1 MDYHQIK
8 LFRPAI
14 LWTFLATL
22 FLSVGCSNDDYP
34 DVDGK
39 NPIITLSADHIQT
52 EPGRKFTISGKVTDN
67 DGLKSIRL
75 ENSDLSLDKTIDL
88 LEIYGKPVDSYD
100 LDYNFLT
107 ALTLAGNSF
116 PIKVTAT
123 DVGGRTTDATL
134 SVTMDGDFTAP
145 TFTIVPDTAITV
157 LIKSQTILK
166 VRFAATDNKALEYV
180 KITIPELNI
189 SDSIPAGSAK
199 EFEAIKSYTFPS
211 VAAKYKV
218 TITAADKFAN
228 KVVRVSTVSAS
239 QMPDFAK
246 MYLTDVTDVKQLASD
261 LFGVPMLIEH
271 TGAYQ
276 YRARYYSEAA
286 NTKVRFIPQ
295 KTDFS
300 PICFGINPDNTD
312 VLTDEPDYSQPIN
325 LPTKGYYVITFNTQT
340 GAYSVNPYIPTDTP
354 LAIGTPIYLNNS
366 KPEDGTI
373 PFEIGLAGKG
383 LPGVGEWSPS
393 NLLVLTQDASNKF
406 LFYAQMNL
414 TAGTKVEFTIT
425 PKHSWGWWLEP
436 FWRFENGDTDSKENE
451 FNTKNTGKNMTP
463 VTILKTG
470 KYMFKFDTHLLRSRL
485 YLID

>member
-1 MDYHQIK
+1 MNYHQIK

-22 FLSVGCSNDDYP
+22 LLSVGCSNNDYP
-34 DVDGK
+34 NVDGK

-107 ALTLAGNSF
+107 ALTLAGNNF

-145 TFTIVPDTAITV
+145 TFTLVPDTAITV
-157 LIKSQTILK
+157 LIKSQTVLK
-166 VRFAATDNKALEYV
+166 VHVAAADNKALNYV
-180 KITIPELNI
+180 KITIPNLNI
-189 SDSIPAGSAK
+189 SDSIPVASLKEFDATKLYTLPSSSAK
-199 EFEAIKSYTFPS
+199 YPM
-211 VAAKYKV
+211 
-218 TITAADKFAN
+218 TITAVDKFSN
-228 KVVRVSTVSAS
+228 KVVRNCMVSVS

-246 MYLTDVTDVKQLASD
+246 MYLTDVTDVKQLTSD

-300 PICFGINPDNTD
+300 PICFGINPDNTN

-325 LPTKGYYVITFNTQT
+325 LPAKGYYVINFNTQT
-340 GAYSVNPYIPTDTP
+340 GAYSVNPYVPTDTP
-354 LAIGTPIYLNNS
+354 LAINSPMNLNGSNAV
-366 KPEDGTI
+366 DGTI
-373 PFEIGLAGKG
+373 PFQIGLAGAG
-383 LPGVGEWSPS
+383 LPGVAQWSPS
-393 NLLVLTQDASNKF
+393 DPLVLTQDADNKF
-406 LFYAQMNL
+406 LFYVQMSL

-425 PKHSWGWWLEP
+425 PKHSWGWWMEP
-436 FWRFENGDTDSKENE
+436 FWRFENGDPDSKENE
-451 FNTKNTGKNMTP
+451 FNTKNSGHNMTP
-463 VTILKTG
+463 VIVKTTG

>member
-1 MDYHQIK
+1 MNYHQIK

-22 FLSVGCSNDDYP
+22 FLCVGCSKDDYP
-34 DVDGK
+34 NVDGK
-39 NPIITLSADHIQT
+39 NPIIALSADHIQT

-107 ALTLAGNSF
+107 ALTLEGNNF

-145 TFTIVPDTAITV
+145 TFVIVPDTAITV
-157 LIKSQTILK
+157 LIKSQTVLK
-166 VRFAATDNKALEYV
+166 VHFAAADNKALNYV
-180 KITIPELNI
+180 KITIPSLNI
-189 SDSIPAGSAK
+189 SDSIPVADVK
-199 EFEAIKSYTFPS
+199 EFDAIKLYTLPS
-211 VAAKYKV
+211 SASKYPM
-218 TITAADKFAN
+218 TITAVDKFSN
-228 KVVRVSTVSAS
+228 KVVRNCVISVS

-246 MYLTDVTDVKQLASD
+246 MYLTDVTDVKQLTSD

-300 PICFGINPDNTD
+300 PICFGINPDNTN
-312 VLTDEPDYSQPIN
+312 VLTDEPDYSQPII

-340 GAYSVNPYIPTDTP
+340 GAYSVNPYVPTDTP
-354 LAIGTPIYLNNS
+354 LAIGSALNLNGS
-366 KPEDGTI
+366 NAVDGTI
-373 PFEIGLAGKG
+373 PFEIGLAGAG
-383 LPGVGEWSPS
+383 LPGVAQWSPS
-393 NLLVLTQDASNKF
+393 DPLVLTQDADNKF
-406 LFYAQMNL
+406 LFYAQMSL
-414 TAGTKVEFTIT
+414 TIGATIEFTIT
-425 PKHSWGWWLEP
+425 PKHSWGWWIEP
-436 FWRFENGDTDSKENE
+436 FWRFENGDVDSGENE
-451 FNTKNTGKNMTP
+451 SNTKNTGKNMTK
-463 VTILKTG
+463 VTVKKTG

>member
-1 MDYHQIK
+1 MNYHQIK
-8 LFRPAI
+8 LLRPVL

-22 FLSVGCSNDDYP
+22 FLSTGCSNNDFP
-34 DVDGK
+34 NVDGK
-39 NPIITLSADHIQT
+39 NPIITLSTDHIQT

-88 LEIYGKPVDSYD
+88 LDIYGKPVDSYD

-107 ALTLAGNSF
+107 ALTLAGNNF

-145 TFTIVPDTAITV
+145 TFVIIPDTAITV

-166 VRFAATDNKALEYV
+166 VHFAAADNKALDYV
-180 KITIPELNI
+180 KITIPDLNI

-199 EFEAIKSYTFPS
+199 ELEAIKSYTFPS
-211 VAAKYKV
+211 TAAKYKV
-218 TITAADKFAN
+218 TITAVDKFAN
-228 KVVRVSTVSAS
+228 KVVRVSTVSTS

-261 LFGVPMLIEH
+261 LFGVPMLVEH

-300 PICFGINPDNTD
+300 PICFGINPDNTN
-312 VLTDEPDYSQPIN
+312 VLTDEPDYSQPII

-340 GAYSVNPYIPTDTP
+340 GAYSVNSYVPTDTP
-354 LAIGTPIYLNNS
+354 LAIGSPIYLNNS
-366 KPEDGTI
+366 KPTDGTI
-373 PFEIGLAGKG
+373 PFELGLAGAG
-383 LPGVGEWSPS
+383 LPGVAQWSPS
-393 NLLVLTQDASNKF
+393 DPFILTQDASNKF
-406 LFYAQMNL
+406 LLYAEMNL
-414 TAGTKVEFTIT
+414 TIGTKVEFTIT
-425 PKHSWGWWLEP
+425 PKHSWGWWIEP
-436 FWRFENGDTDSKENE
+436 FWRFENGDTDSGENE
-451 FNTKNTGKNMTP
+451 FNTKNTGHNMTK
-463 VTILKTG
+463 VTVKKTG

-485 YLID
+485 YPID